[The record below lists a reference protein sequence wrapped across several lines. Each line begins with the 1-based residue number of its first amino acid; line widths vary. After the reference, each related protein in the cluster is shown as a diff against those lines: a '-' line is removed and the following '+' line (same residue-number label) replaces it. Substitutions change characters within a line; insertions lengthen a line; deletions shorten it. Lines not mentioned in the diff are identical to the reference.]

1 MDQEAFERWL
11 AGYFAA
17 WVSNDPADVA
27 SLFAEDARNV
37 RATDPSTG
45 VRSEM
50 AACWRSPSRRTA
62 GAASTGSGSRGGSC
76 GGIEPVTLTEVRA
89 GWALE
94 HRAGAEPRPCEPA
107 GRHPAHADDAPSRV
121 EEHHRDRETHA
132 ERVHRTAPREQHRVV
147 RGKEATVSQT
157 AHPFPSRH
165 RDLDVPDPA
174 ARVHELRAP
183 HTRTVSG
190 LTDTGHREVGRAG
203 FEPATRGLKAPCSN
217 RAELPPLPRL

>member
-1 MDQEAFERWL
+1 M
-11 AGYFAA
+11 
-17 WVSNDPADVA
+17 
-27 SLFAEDARNV
+27 

-45 VRSEM
+45 VRSETDGVL
-50 AACWRSPSRRTA
+50 ALSFAPDGRCREHREWFARRD
-62 GAASTGSGSRGGSC
+62 SRGGSC

-89 GWALE
+89 RGTLE

-107 GRHPAHADDAPSRV
+107 GRHPAHADDPPSRV
-121 EEHHRDRETHA
+121 EEHHRDRQTHA

-147 RGKEATVSQT
+147 RGKEATVSQP

-174 ARVHELRAP
+174 ARVDELRAP
-183 HTRTVSG
+183 HARTVSG
-190 LTDTGHREVGRAG
+190 LTDTGHPEVGRAG

-217 RAELPPLPRL
+217 RAELPARRHPSGPRSRA